1 MGRKVRSILLLMT
14 VLLLIYWQHS
24 PVIYA
29 GEAANT
35 VKDTD
40 EGTSEENAEDAGDD
54 SGGDADGSSGNADE
68 GEEGEEGEKAGG
80 EGEEEEEKEGEEG
93 KGEEGKGEEGEEE
106 VGESDKG
113 GDKGEEVSAY
123 EKYEL
128 EYTRSD
134 GKEGYYITPP
144 KIRICHVSKR
154 GSTCYTLH
162 SRGEKM
168 AEGRFTKAG
177 EEIVLAEGQFKEG
190 ANILSIYMEDSEGRR
205 LEGMDYVREFRLD
218 TKAPIFEMS
227 APEGFD
233 VWYRDAV
240 RILVSG
246 KDGENGSGILSVSC
260 RCEDEVV
267 GTVKG
272 EEGEFII
279 SRPSSGGKG
288 ASVTV
293 TVTDKA
299 GHRSEKTRKV
309 YIDNSPPE
317 MDIEGA
323 TDYMITGRP
332 TLVTCKVSEENGLK
346 QLRASVEHEAPDG
359 IKREMKGGWEDKDG
373 TKECILP
380 LEEDGIYH
388 LDMSATDMAGN
399 VASKKMQMILDTQD
413 PLIRHVD
420 KLEGQHMR
428 EFCWSYEKEAV
439 IEDFTS
445 YTYQIWLDG
454 GLYAVGDKVYDEG
467 RHVLC
472 VEATDSAGNKAQAK
486 AGFVIDRTPPKILFL
501 DVEEEGTYEEEK
513 SFQIVLENLE
523 DEVCEIRINEELQ
536 PLGQKKEAYQY
547 TVQGRGNYK
556 VSVHARD
563 KAGNESMARTVFE
576 VVPEET
582 ILQKTVKPIKEMFM
596 KGKREIGKGDGVDE
610 SCRAFPIIPAAAP
623 VMATGGAAVALA
635 IKIYRKRRLCQRRD

>member
-1 MGRKVRSILLLMT
+1 MGRKVRSVLSLMA
-14 VLLLIYWQHS
+14 VLILIYWQHS

-29 GEAANT
+29 GEPVNI

-40 EGTSEENAEDAGDD
+40 AGDD
-54 SGGDADGSSGNADE
+54 RGGAEDTSSGNEEEGGEEEE
-68 GEEGEEGEKAGG
+68 GEEGEEKREEAGETD
-80 EGEEEEEKEGEEG
+80 KE
-93 KGEEGKGEEGEEE
+93 
-106 VGESDKG
+106 

-128 EYTRSD
+128 EYTPSD
-134 GKEGYYITPP
+134 GKEGYYISSPEVR
-144 KIRICHVSKR
+144 IRHMSER
-154 GSTCYTLH
+154 GSTCYALH

-177 EEIVLAEGQFKEG
+177 EEIVLAEGQFREG

-205 LEGMDYVREFRLD
+205 LEGMDYVGEFRLD

-233 VWYRDAV
+233 IWYRDAV
-240 RILVSG
+240 RISVSG

-260 RCEDEVV
+260 RCENEVV

-272 EEGEFII
+272 AEGEFLI

-293 TVTDKA
+293 TVTDRA
-299 GHRSEKTRKV
+299 GHKSEKTRKI

-317 MDIEGA
+317 VDIEGA
-323 TDYMITGRP
+323 ADYMITGRP
-332 TLVTCKVSEENGLK
+332 MLVTCKVSEENGLK
-346 QLRASVEHEAPDG
+346 ELRASVEHEDPDG
-359 IKREMKGGWEDKDG
+359 IKREMKGGWADKDG
-373 TKECILP
+373 AKECILP
-380 LEEDGIYH
+380 LEEDGIYR

-420 KLEGQHMR
+420 KLEGRHMR
-428 EFCWSYEKEAV
+428 EFYWDYEKEAV

-445 YTYQIWLDG
+445 YTYQIRLDG
-454 GLYAVGDKVYDEG
+454 SLYTVGDKISGEG
-467 RHVLC
+467 RHILC
-472 VEATDSAGNKAQAK
+472 VEAIDSAGNKAQAK

-501 DVEEEGTYEEEK
+501 DVEEEGEYEEEK
-513 SFQIVLENLE
+513 SFQIVLENPE
-523 DEVCEIRINEELQ
+523 DEICEIQINEELQ

-563 KAGNESMARTVFE
+563 RAGNESMARIVFE

-582 ILQKTVKPIKEMFM
+582 VLQKTVKPIKEMFM
-596 KGKREIGKGDGVDE
+596 KEKRGVGKEDGSDE

-623 VMATGGAAVALA
+623 VVAAGGASVALA
-635 IKIYRKRRLCQRRD
+635 IKIYRKRRFRQRRD

>member
-1 MGRKVRSILLLMT
+1 
-14 VLLLIYWQHS
+14 
-24 PVIYA
+24 
-29 GEAANT
+29 
-35 VKDTD
+35 
-40 EGTSEENAEDAGDD
+40 
-54 SGGDADGSSGNADE
+54 
-68 GEEGEEGEKAGG
+68 
-80 EGEEEEEKEGEEG
+80 
-93 KGEEGKGEEGEEE
+93 
-106 VGESDKG
+106 
-113 GDKGEEVSAY
+113 
-123 EKYEL
+123 
-128 EYTRSD
+128 
-134 GKEGYYITPP
+134 
-144 KIRICHVSKR
+144 
-154 GSTCYTLH
+154 
-162 SRGEKM
+162 M

-472 VEATDSAGNKAQAK
+472 VE
-486 AGFVIDRTPPKILFL
+486 
-501 DVEEEGTYEEEK
+501 
-513 SFQIVLENLE
+513 IVLENPE
-523 DEVCEIRINEELQ
+523 DEICEIRINEELQ
-536 PLGQKKEAYQY
+536 TLGQKKEAYQY

-596 KGKREIGKGDGVDE
+596 KGKREIGKEDGVDE

>member
-40 EGTSEENAEDAGDD
+40 EGTSEENAEEAGDD
-54 SGGDADGSSGNADE
+54 SGGDEDGSSGNA
-68 GEEGEEGEKAGG
+68 EEGEEGEKAGG

-93 KGEEGKGEEGEEE
+93 KGEE
-106 VGESDKG
+106 GESDKG

-472 VEATDSAGNKAQAK
+472 VE
-486 AGFVIDRTPPKILFL
+486 
-501 DVEEEGTYEEEK
+501 
-513 SFQIVLENLE
+513 IVLENPE
-523 DEVCEIRINEELQ
+523 DEICEIRINEELQ
-536 PLGQKKEAYQY
+536 TLGQKKEAYQY

-596 KGKREIGKGDGVDE
+596 KGKREIGKEDGVDE